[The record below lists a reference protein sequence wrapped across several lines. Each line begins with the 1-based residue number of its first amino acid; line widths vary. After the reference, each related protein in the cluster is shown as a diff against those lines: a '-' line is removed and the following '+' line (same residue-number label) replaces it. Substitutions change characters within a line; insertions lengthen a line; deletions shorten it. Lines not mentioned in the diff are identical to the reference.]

1 MDNNAPMHDGIVLP
15 AIVLNA
21 AAIAAA
27 VIYNEPVVA
36 LGFVSG
42 LGWCLYYRGMRNRYI
57 GCTARM
63 LLHIAALERAH
74 LPKRERTTNHL
85 DDKGIELL
93 QQMARLGQ

>member
-1 MDNNAPMHDGIVLP
+1 MDNNAPLHDGIVLP

-42 LGWCLYYRGMRNRYI
+42 LGWCLYYQGLRNRFI

-74 LPKRERTTNHL
+74 LPKWKRTTNHI
-85 DDKGIELL
+85 DDKRIESL
-93 QQMARLGQ
+93 QQMARIDQ